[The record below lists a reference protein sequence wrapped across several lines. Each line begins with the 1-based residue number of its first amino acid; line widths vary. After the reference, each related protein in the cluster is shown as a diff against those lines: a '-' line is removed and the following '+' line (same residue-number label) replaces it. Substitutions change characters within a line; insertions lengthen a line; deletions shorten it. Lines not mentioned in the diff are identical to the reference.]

1 MLGSLFVLEE
11 ENAHRSVV
19 GLWPL
24 RRKVYFPPSC
34 DENRRWQSVQSEWTF
49 LGTHGNLSFFLKSK
63 VHL

>member
-19 GLWPL
+19 
-24 RRKVYFPPSC
+24 PPSC

-49 LGTHGNLSFFLKSK
+49 LGIHGNLSFFLKSK